1 VTAGGFRGRQV
12 KSIRIV
18 GKKAAGRE
26 PDRVLTQIAD
36 YVLKYQPR
44 RRQAW
49 DAAHDCL
56 IDSLG
61 CGFEALAYP
70 ECMKLVGPVVPGAG
84 LPNGARVPGTPFELD
99 PVNATFSTGALI
111 RWVDYS
117 DAYFGATVMHPSDCF
132 CALLSVADWQSR
144 ARLQGGKPPMVMREV
159 LHAAIQAYEIIG
171 WIGTDNNFTATGLD
185 NVLLVKIAVAAVVT
199 RMLGGNRVEIISALS
214 NAWVDGHAL
223 ATFRRAPNTGSRKS
237 WSAPD
242 AASRG
247 VRLAL
252 LAGKGEMGYPTA
264 LTAKTWGFYD
274 ILFKGRPF
282 RFSRPLGSHVVENAL
297 FKISYP
303 AALHAQTAV
312 EAAIK
317 LHPMVRDRLG
327 EIARVELRTHET
339 CILMIDK
346 QGPLRN
352 FADRDHCLQY
362 MAAIGMI
369 FGGLTARDYED
380 EAAADPRIDEL
391 RAKMIVR
398 EDRRYSRDYRDPD
411 KRSNANALR
420 VHFTDGTRTSRVEV
434 EYPLGHPARRR
445 EGAPLLMKKFETGVA
460 RAFADKQ
467 RRAVLDVCRSRER
480 LAAMPVNEFMG
491 LIAA

>member
-1 VTAGGFRGRQV
+1 MKSKRSAGGATPLR
-12 KSIRIV
+12 
-18 GKKAAGRE
+18 A

-36 YVLKYQPR
+36 YVLNFQPR

-70 ECMKLVGPVVPGAG
+70 ECMKLVGPVVPGSVV
-84 LPNGARVPGTPFELD
+84 PNGARVPGTSLQLD
-99 PVNATFSTGALI
+99 PVSATFSTGALI

-117 DAYFGATVMHPSDCF
+117 DAFFGATVMHPSDCF
-132 CALLSVADWQSR
+132 CALLSVADWLSR
-144 ARLQGGKPPMVMREV
+144 SRLKSGKRPLAMREV
-159 LHAAIQAYEIIG
+159 LHAAIQAYEIVG
-171 WIGTDNNFTATGLD
+171 WLGLDNNFNATRLD
-185 NVLLVKIAVAAVVT
+185 NVLLVKVAVSAVAT
-199 RMLGGNRVEIISALS
+199 RMLGGNRDEIVSAVS

-237 WSAPD
+237 WSAAD

-247 VRLAL
+247 VWLAL
-252 LAGKGEMGYPTA
+252 VSVKGEMGYPSA

-274 ILFKGRPF
+274 VIFKGRPF
-282 RFSRPLGSHVVENAL
+282 RFSRALGSHVVENAL

-317 LHPMVRDRLG
+317 LHPLVRDRLDD
-327 EIARVELRTHET
+327 IRKVELWTHAT

-362 MAAIGMI
+362 MAAIGLI
-369 FGGLTARDYED
+369 FGALTGRDYED
-380 EAAADPRIDEL
+380 AVAADPRIDAL
-391 RAKMIVR
+391 RAKMVVR
-398 EDRRYSRDYRDPD
+398 EERRYTRDYRNPA
-411 KRSNANALR
+411 KRSNANAVR
-420 VHFTDGTRTSRVEV
+420 VHFGDGTSTARVEV
-434 EYPLGHPARRR
+434 EYPLGHRARRR
-445 EGAPLLMKKFETGVA
+445 EGAPLLVKKFEESVN
-460 RAFADKQ
+460 RAFAPKQ
-467 RRAVLDVCRSRER
+467 QRAVLEACMDRER
-480 LAAMPVNEFMG
+480 LKAMPVNEFMD
-491 LIAA
+491 LLAA

>member
-1 VTAGGFRGRQV
+1 MGKLLSTRNLKSVVVTR
-12 KSIRIV
+12 
-18 GKKAAGRE
+18 RE
-26 PDRVLTQIAD
+26 PDRVLTEIAD
-36 YVLKYQPR
+36 YVLHYRPR
-44 RRQAW
+44 RQLALN
-49 DAAHDCL
+49 AAHDCL

-61 CGFEALAYP
+61 CAFEALAYP

-84 LPNGARVPGTPFELD
+84 LPNGARVPGTSFQLD
-99 PVNATFSTGALI
+99 PVSATFSTGALI

-132 CALLSVADWQSR
+132 CALLSVADWLSR
-144 ARLQGGKPPMVMREV
+144 SRIDGGKQPLLMREV

-199 RMLGGNRVEIISALS
+199 RMLDGNRDEIISAIS

-247 VRLAL
+247 VWLAL
-252 LAGKGEMGYPTA
+252 LAVKGEMGYPTA

-274 ILFKGRPF
+274 VMFKGKPF
-282 RFSRPLGSHVVENAL
+282 RFSRPLGSHVVENSL

-317 LHPMVRDRLG
+317 LHPLVHTRLS
-327 EIARVELRTHET
+327 EITRVDLWTHET

-346 QGPLRN
+346 KGPLHN

-362 MAAIGMI
+362 MAAIGLI

-380 EAAADPRIDEL
+380 DVAIDLRIDDL
-391 RAKMIVR
+391 RAKMIVL
-398 EDRRYSRDYRDPD
+398 EDRRYSLDYSDPD
-411 KRSNANALR
+411 KRSNANALC
-420 VHFTDGTRTSRVEV
+420 VHFADGTCTPRVEV
-434 EYPLGHPARRR
+434 EYPLGHRVRRR
-445 EGAPLLMKKFETGVA
+445 EGAPLLMKKFETNVA
-460 RAFADKQ
+460 RAFAGK
-467 RRAVLDVCRSRER
+467 RRQAVLDICKDRTR
-480 LAAMPVNEFMG
+480 LASIPVNEFMG
-491 LIAA
+491 LLAA

>member
-1 VTAGGFRGRQV
+1 MTSGRIARGTAAPRPG
-12 KSIRIV
+12 
-18 GKKAAGRE
+18 
-26 PDRVLTQIAD
+26 PDRVFTEIAD
-36 YVLKYQPR
+36 YVLNFQPR

-56 IDSLG
+56 VDSLG

-84 LPNGARVPGTPFELD
+84 LPDGARVPGTSLQLD
-99 PVNATFSTGALI
+99 PVSATFSTGALI
-111 RWVDYS
+111 RWLDYS
-117 DAYFGATVMHPSDCF
+117 DAFFGATVMHPSDCF
-132 CALLSVADWQSR
+132 CALLSVADWLSR
-144 ARLQGGKPPMVMREV
+144 SRLKSGGRSLAMREV
-159 LHAAIQAYEIIG
+159 LRAAIQAYEIVG
-171 WIGTDNNFTATGLD
+171 WLGLDNNFNATRLD

-199 RMLGGNRVEIISALS
+199 RMLGGNRDEIVSAVS

-237 WSAPD
+237 WSSAD

-247 VRLAL
+247 VWLAL
-252 LAGKGEMGYPTA
+252 LAVKGEMGYPSA

-274 ILFKGRPF
+274 VLFKGKPF
-282 RFSRPLGSHVVENAL
+282 RFSQPLGSAIVENAL

-317 LHPMVRDRLG
+317 LHPLVCDRLD
-327 EIARVELRTHET
+327 EIKEVELWTHAT

-346 QGPLRN
+346 KGPLRN

-362 MAAIGMI
+362 MAAIGLI

-380 EAAADPRIDEL
+380 AVAADPRIDAL
-391 RAKMIVR
+391 RAKMVVR
-398 EDRRYSRDYRDPD
+398 EDRRYSREYIDPN

-420 VHFTDGTRTSRVEV
+420 VHFADGTRTPRVEV
-434 EYPLGHPARRR
+434 EYPLGHRARRR
-445 EGAPLLMKKFETGVA
+445 EGAPLLLKKFEKSVHH
-460 RAFADKQ
+460 AFAAKQ
-467 RRAVLDVCRSRER
+467 RRAVQEICRDRKR
-480 LAAMPVNEFMG
+480 LAAMPVNELMD
-491 LIAA
+491 LLAV